1 MSTTQVSI
9 RLGVEGKADVKRA
22 FDEVG
27 KAGQDAF
34 RGVATSMDA
43 AGAAADRETQRLQR
57 LAQAAKQAAAADQAQ
72 RNFNAVL
79 GISTAPPKSA
89 RESAEVFEQT
99 AKAAEDLQRRTD
111 ALRAQIDPL
120 GAAQKKLNAEIAEA
134 NTLYKAGAITAKEQA
149 AAHALAQQH
158 YQATAR
164 SLGSVGGQSRLT
176 AAQLTNLSY
185 QLNDV
190 FVSLASGQPPLMVLI
205 QQGSQI
211 AQVMGPVGVTGTLKG
226 VAQAIAAI
234 VTPARFAAGAILGL
248 ALGTATAYEAFLR
261 HQKQVEAALV
271 GAGRIAGATI
281 GDINRIVAAG
291 ASAGNVSVAAARDMA
306 IAFLRTGRIG
316 KEHFE
321 NLIAVAKNYAVTVGT
336 DVDGAVKALA
346 DAFADPVRGAET
358 LNNQL
363 GFLDDRTRQYIRRL
377 IEQNDRTA
385 AQRVLI
391 DAMRG
396 SLANAEATT
405 TALSRAWD
413 AVKRAASNAFDAVG
427 RAIDRAS
434 GGGSP
439 EEQLARIEQ
448 QLAALSR
455 GGGAPSSVLA
465 NLRRQADELRAK
477 IADARRQADTG
488 RIEAD
493 ARELSLKVG
502 DAIRQVVPGAETIRQ
517 LEGLRSSLGRLLE
530 DPLAARHVD
539 NLRDVENAY
548 RRVTQ
553 ALESYSGENI
563 RFLDP
568 QERKLRLQQIE
579 IALINATTPAQRAA
593 LEAERARIEL
603 IGQSVTPEQ
612 AALSVLQA
620 RQRVLAET
628 SRFIRDYV
636 RDQQF
641 AIEQTQ
647 AEINF
652 VGKSVEEKDQFI
664 ARLKAEQDLRRQ
676 GISAASAE
684 GQLILANAGRQAA
697 LNAQLDRAREL
708 VQGWQSVFDSSMNRV
723 ADLLV
728 QGQRD
733 WQSWLDAGRA
743 AIADI
748 HRELLK
754 LAVLNPLKNLLF
766 GTSAPTLTT
775 AGGLLGSL
783 FGGGGTGLGP
793 VASAARLFGSP
804 IYHLG
809 GVVGETA
816 PMRFVPASVFQ
827 GAPRYHEGAFLKP
840 DEVPAILQR
849 GERVLSR
856 EETRR
861 YAERSSSDQPIV
873 NVVIQTP
880 NPAAFQASRT
890 QIAADLARAV
900 RLGTRGM

>member
-1 MSTTQVSI
+1 M
-9 RLGVEGKADVKRA
+9 
-22 FDEVG
+22 
-27 KAGQDAF
+27 
-34 RGVATSMDA
+34 
-43 AGAAADRETQRLQR
+43 
-57 LAQAAKQAAAADQAQ
+57 
-72 RNFNAVL
+72 
-79 GISTAPPKSA
+79 
-89 RESAEVFEQT
+89 
-99 AKAAEDLQRRTD
+99 
-111 ALRAQIDPL
+111 RAQIDPL
-120 GAAQKKLNAEIAEA
+120 GAAQKKLNAEISEA
-134 NTLYKAGAITAKEQA
+134 NALYKAGAISAKEQA
-149 AAHALAQQH
+149 AAHALAQAR
-158 YQATAR
+158 YDSTAR
-164 SLGSVGGQSRLT
+164 ALGGIGSTGKLASH
-176 AAQLTNLSY
+176 QLANLSY

-190 FVSLASGQPPLMVLI
+190 FVSLASGQSPLMVLI

-211 AQVMGPVGVTGTLKG
+211 AQVMGPVGVTGTIKG
-226 VAQAIAAI
+226 VTEAITSI
-234 VTPARFAAGAILGL
+234 VTPARFAAGAIIGL
-248 ALGTATAYEAFLR
+248 AAGAATAYETFLR
-261 HQKQVEAALV
+261 HQKQVEAALL

-281 GDINRIVAAG
+281 GDINRIVATG

-321 NLIAVAKNYAVTVGT
+321 SLIAVAKNYAVTVGT

-377 IEQNDRTA
+377 VEQNDRTS
-385 AQRVLI
+385 AQRVLL

-396 SLANAEATT
+396 SLANAETAT

-427 RAIDRAS
+427 RVIDRAS

-439 EEQLARIEQ
+439 EEQLVRIEQ

-477 IADARRQADTG
+477 ITEARRQADIG

-502 DAIRQVVPGAETIRQ
+502 DAVRQVVPGAETIRQ

-539 NLRDVENAY
+539 NLQGVENAY

-553 ALESYSGENI
+553 ALQSYSGENI

-612 AALSVLQA
+612 AALSVQQA
-620 RQRVLAET
+620 RQRVFAE
-628 SRFIRDYV
+628 SARFIRDYV

-647 AEINF
+647 AEITF
-652 VGKSVEEKDQFI
+652 IGKSVEEKDKFI

-684 GQLILANAGRQAA
+684 GQMILANAGRQAA

-754 LAVLNPLKNLLF
+754 LAVLNPLKNLLS
-766 GTSAPTLTT
+766 GTGAPTLST

-783 FGGGGTGLGP
+783 FGSGGMGLGP

-809 GVVGETA
+809 GVTGDVA

-827 GAPRYHEGAFLKP
+827 GAPRLHDGAFLSP
-840 DEVPAILQR
+840 DEVPA
-849 GERVLSR
+849 
-856 EETRR
+856 
-861 YAERSSSDQPIV
+861 
-873 NVVIQTP
+873 
-880 NPAAFQASRT
+880 SRT
-890 QIAADLARAV
+890 AFSDWIIALPNRLDEITSVIGNIEAEVHNLCASAEQHRENREKFESFSQRVEKIEADMKPLGKTVATMADRLRAT
-900 RLGTRGM
+900 L

>member
-9 RLGVEGKADVKRA
+9 RLGVEGKAEVKRA

-57 LAQAAKQAAAADQAQ
+57 LAQAARQAAAADQAQ
-72 RNFNAVL
+72 RSFNAVL

-89 RESAEVFEQT
+89 RESAEVFAQT

-120 GAAQKKLNAEIAEA
+120 GAAQKKLNAEISEA
-134 NTLYKAGAITAKEQA
+134 NALYKAGAISAKEQA
-149 AAHALAQQH
+149 AAHALAQAR
-158 YQATAR
+158 YDSTAR
-164 SLGSVGGQSRLT
+164 ALGGIGSTGK
-176 AAQLTNLSY
+176 
-185 QLNDV
+185 
-190 FVSLASGQPPLMVLI
+190 LAS
-205 QQGSQI
+205 
-211 AQVMGPVGVTGTLKG
+211 
-226 VAQAIAAI
+226 
-234 VTPARFAAGAILGL
+234 
-248 ALGTATAYEAFLR
+248 
-261 HQKQVEAALV
+261 HQ
-271 GAGRIAGATI
+271 
-281 GDINRIVAAG
+281 
-291 ASAGNVSVAAARDMA
+291 
-306 IAFLRTGRIG
+306 
-316 KEHFE
+316 
-321 NLIAVAKNYAVTVGT
+321 
-336 DVDGAVKALA
+336 
-346 DAFADPVRGAET
+346 
-358 LNNQL
+358 
-363 GFLDDRTRQYIRRL
+363 
-377 IEQNDRTA
+377 
-385 AQRVLI
+385 
-391 DAMRG
+391 
-396 SLANAEATT
+396 LANAETAT

-427 RAIDRAS
+427 RVIDRAS

-439 EEQLARIEQ
+439 EEQLVRIEQ

-477 IADARRQADTG
+477 ITEARRQADIG

-502 DAIRQVVPGAETIRQ
+502 DAVRQVVPGAETIRQ

-539 NLRDVENAY
+539 NLQGVENAY

-553 ALESYSGENI
+553 ALQSYSGENI

-612 AALSVLQA
+612 AALSVQQA
-620 RQRVLAET
+620 RQRVFAE
-628 SRFIRDYV
+628 SARFIRDYV

-647 AEINF
+647 AEITF
-652 VGKSVEEKDQFI
+652 IGKSVEEKDKFI

-684 GQLILANAGRQAA
+684 GQMILANAGRQAA

-754 LAVLNPLKNLLF
+754 LAVLNPLKNLLS
-766 GTSAPTLTT
+766 GTGAPTLST

-783 FGGGGTGLGP
+783 FGSGGMGLGP

-809 GVVGETA
+809 GVTGDVA

-827 GAPRYHEGAFLKP
+827 GAPRLHDGAFLSP

-861 YAERSSSDQPIV
+861 YADHPSSGQPVV

-900 RLGTRGM
+900 RMGTRGM

>member
-1 MSTTQVSI
+1 MSTTSVSI

-72 RNFNAVL
+72 RSFNAVL

-89 RESAEVFEQT
+89 RESAEVFAQT

-134 NTLYKAGAITAKEQA
+134 NALYKAGAITAKEQA
-149 AAHALAQQH
+149 AAHALAQAR
-158 YQATAR
+158 YDSTAR
-164 SLGSVGGQSRLT
+164 ALGGISSTGKLASHHL
-176 AAQLTNLSY
+176 ANLSY

-190 FVSLASGQPPLMVLI
+190 FVSLASGQSPLMVLI

-211 AQVMGPVGVTGTLKG
+211 AQVMGPVGVTGTIKG
-226 VAQAIAAI
+226 VTEAITSI
-234 VTPARFAAGAILGL
+234 VTPARFAAGAIIGL
-248 ALGTATAYEAFLR
+248 AVGAATAYETFLR
-261 HQKQVEAALV
+261 HQKQVEAALL

-321 NLIAVAKNYAVTVGT
+321 SLIAVAKNYAVTVGT

-377 IEQNDRTA
+377 VEQNDRTS
-385 AQRVLI
+385 AQRVLL

-396 SLANAEATT
+396 SLANAETAT

-427 RAIDRAS
+427 RVIDRAS

-477 IADARRQADTG
+477 IADARRQADIG

-502 DAIRQVVPGAETIRQ
+502 DAVRQVVPGAETIRQ

-612 AALSVLQA
+612 AALSVQQA
-620 RQRVLAET
+620 RQRVFAET
-628 SRFIRDYV
+628 ARFIRDYV

-647 AEINF
+647 AEITF
-652 VGKSVEEKDQFI
+652 IGKSVEEKDKFL

-684 GQLILANAGRQAA
+684 GQMILANAGRQAA

-766 GTSAPTLTT
+766 GTSAPTLST

-793 VASAARLFGSP
+793 VVSAARLFGSP

-809 GVVGETA
+809 GVAGDVA
-816 PMRFVPASVFQ
+816 PMRFVPASVFRA
-827 GAPRYHEGAFLKP
+827 APRLHDGAFLNP

-861 YAERSSSDQPIV
+861 YAERASTAQPVV

-880 NPAAFQASRT
+880 SPAAFQASRT

-900 RLGTRGM
+900 RMGTRGM